1 MNIRKVVAVAAIA
14 AILTPLAGAPAAA
27 GHDSLPLANL
37 PAAVHYDPPLD
48 IFVVGDSISV
58 GCDTTPLAGWCG
70 ELSTL
75 LTDRGIA
82 HTITGIIRPG
92 WSCQAIQTQF
102 EAAFNAVNPDLV
114 IMNCGTN
121 DAPPS
126 APYEPMGEKW
136 RSMVEYSYVHGAL
149 ILPVFIQYSNPE
161 INQKAGRGW
170 LLSGE
175 ANANDTIYFNR
186 QYYVSAPNFFAGLAD
201 LQQVPGDWDYLNGG
215 TDGIHP
221 NAMGNRAYA
230 TIFYRAL
237 KGQYSWPN
245 TVPKMCGMWGHRAI
259 YNPPAYTPC

>member
-1 MNIRKVVAVAAIA
+1 MGIRKVAAAIA
-14 AILTPLAGAPAAA
+14 AAVILSAGVGAPAVAR
-27 GHDSLPLANL
+27 H
-37 PAAVHYDPPLD
+37 DPPPLT

-58 GCDTTPLAGWCG
+58 GCDTTPLTGWCG

-75 LTDRGIA
+75 LTQRSIA

-92 WSCQAIQTQF
+92 WSCQAIQAEF
-102 EAAFNAVNPDLV
+102 EAAFNAKNPDLV

-121 DAPPS
+121 DAPPF

-170 LLSGE
+170 LVPAE

-186 QYYVSAPNFFAGLAD
+186 QYYVNAPNFFAGLAD
-201 LQQVPGDWDYLNGG
+201 LQQVPGDWAYLNGG

-221 NAMGNRAYA
+221 NAFGNWVYA
-230 TIFYRAL
+230 ALFYRAL
-237 KGQYSWPN
+237 RAQYGWPN
-245 TVPKMCGMWGHRAI
+245 TVPKPCGMFGHRSI
-259 YNPPAYTPC
+259 YDPPAFTPCTGCTS